1 MSGLIEMY
9 EMAQDYQF
17 VWSIIMPPSAAIFL
31 LVKNNNYISPCLFCF
46 IENEEMS
53 GRLYHYSRY
62 VL

>member
-9 EMAQDYQF
+9 EMDYQF

-31 LVKNNNYISPCLFCF
+31 LVKNNNYISRLFCF
-46 IENEEMS
+46 IENDEMS